1 MNEEYHL
8 NISFSDWFVVCFPL
22 ALIILALLYW
32 VFTRVLFIN
41 KMDKDE
47 ATKAFIDSEFLKLK
61 NWSKPERYVLYI
73 FLATAS
79 LWITKDLLVRF
90 TGLPINDAQIA
101 LAGAF
106 ALFVVP
112 SGIKK

>member
-73 FLATAS
+73 FWL
-79 LWITKDLLVRF
+79 LHLYGLQKIYWFDLQVC
-90 TGLPINDAQIA
+90 Q
-101 LAGAF
+101 
-106 ALFVVP
+106 
-112 SGIKK
+112 